1 MSHRLLLT
9 TLASGLLAVQPPA
22 FAEADASQNRSVSAM
37 AGLYRGDINADT
49 TLGNTTQTTL
59 RLNYFLTTH
68 WGLEAGFNRMNK
80 AETDR
85 QTDNVGEYQF
95 TFSSKELMLGLAGR
109 LQLNNDWKVQAHIG
123 WLRYDMDVELWESF
137 FSYKP
142 SGKKTT
148 SDQGN
153 GYYVGLGLQRDLRKN
168 VSLDFQAL
176 HFKRLDVLG
185 DSSKPF
191 DLSTNGASV
200 GATLYF

>member
-49 TLGNTTQTTL
+49 TLGNTTQTML

-68 WGLEAGFNRMNK
+68 WGLEAGFNRMTK

-85 QTDNVGEYQF
+85 QTDNAGEYQF

-142 SGKKTT
+142 SGEKTT
-148 SDQGN
+148 NDQGN
-153 GYYVGLGLQRDLRKN
+153 GYYAGLGLQRDLRKN